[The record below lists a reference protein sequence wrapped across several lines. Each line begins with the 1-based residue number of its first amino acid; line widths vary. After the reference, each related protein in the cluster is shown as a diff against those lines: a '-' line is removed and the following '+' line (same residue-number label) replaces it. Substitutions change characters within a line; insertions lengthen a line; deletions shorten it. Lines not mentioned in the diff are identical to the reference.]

1 MSFETIKENEG
12 KKVHERSCM
21 MMYYFT
27 PQEARQ
33 IMNVARMTGIKDHI
47 VLKPGHGE
55 ATIRELLDGKQEE
68 TQGEVIKEKA
78 ILFNGIEAT
87 RMSLFIDSLKKCRIK
102 RPMIAVVTE
111 QSIDWSLNT
120 LLVNL
125 ANERSALKQGSFS
138 AHEE

>member
-1 MSFETIKENEG
+1 MSFETMKENEA

-21 MMYYFT
+21 LMYYFT

-47 VLKPGHGE
+47 LLKPSHGAATIRDLLDDKAEETHGE
-55 ATIRELLDGKQEE
+55 A
-68 TQGEVIKEKA
+68 IKEKA
-78 ILFNGIEAT
+78 IIFNGIEAS

-102 RPMIAVVTE
+102 RPIIAVVTE

-125 ANERSALKQGSFS
+125 ANERTALNKGSFS
-138 AHEE
+138 AHEA